1 MNQDEHDQLWELLGK
16 AREPKASPFFASK
29 VMRAIREPEPERVTI
44 WGWLRQKWIVP
55 VTAVACAAVA
65 AIFFLN
71 TSTPTLPNSSG
82 SVSTARVD
90 PLAEMVTV
98 IAANDEFESSLSDLL
113 ATEDNA
119 VWLAADPSSLF

>member
-29 VMRAIREPEPERVTI
+29 VMRAIREPQPERVTV
-44 WGWLRQKWIVP
+44 WAWLRQKWIVP
-55 VTAVACAAVA
+55 VSVVACAAVA
-65 AIFFLN
+65 AIALLN
-71 TSTPTLPNSSG
+71 TSVPT
-82 SVSTARVD
+82 STTSPQSAKAVRVD
-90 PLAEMVTV
+90 PLAEMATV
-98 IAANDEFESSLSDLL
+98 IAANDEFETSLSDLL